1 MMKLTANER
10 AERREAFR
18 RMSAAGKIDYVFSYY
33 KLPIIL
39 AFLFVYVLGY
49 GAYRHFS
56 RKEVLLYVACAN
68 VAIREDAAEAL
79 SDGFVRASGGNV
91 GKEAVFLYRDL
102 YLSDN
107 PTLANHEY
115 AYASRLKLMA
125 AANAEQL
132 DIVLMS
138 GEAYDLLSE
147 SGYLLNL
154 SSSGLL
160 DGDPNFRGFLTANKV
175 ILEDNGLDLALGET
189 EDYRATTVYEENAL
203 EVSRFPLFLNAGF
216 TDSVFLGVAANS
228 PRLDAA
234 MEYIAYLRGTAARI
248 TR

>member
-1 MMKLTANER
+1 MKLTASER

-18 RMSAAGKIDYVFSYY
+18 HMSAADKIDYIFSYY

-39 AFLFVYVLGY
+39 TLLFAYALCY

-56 RKEVLLYVACAN
+56 RKEILLYVACAN
-68 VAIREDAAEAL
+68 VALNEETAETL

-91 GKEAVFLYRDL
+91 KTETVFLYRNL

-125 AANAEQL
+125 ATGAGQV
-132 DIVLMS
+132 DIILMNR
-138 GEAYDLLSE
+138 EAYNLLSE

-154 SSSGLL
+154 SSVLL
-160 DGDPNFRGFLTANKV
+160 DGVSDFRGRLTANKV
-175 ILEDNGLDLALGET
+175 ILEDNALDLSLGET
-189 EDYRATTVYEENAL
+189 EDYHATTIYEENAL
-203 EVSRFPLFLNAGF
+203 EVSQCPLFLTAGF
-216 TDSVFLGVAANS
+216 TDSIFLGVISNS
-228 PRLDAA
+228 SRLDNA
-234 MEYIAYLRGTAARI
+234 MKYIAYLQS
-248 TR
+248 